1 MRLYTVDYSL
11 QTGSKNEGGSLGG
24 KQMLL
29 NQEPETTNSIA
40 EIHKKLQ
47 DSLVIGWKNFRESKD
62 VKIYEQF
69 FEYLLKAGFD
79 ESEYRKIIPNP
90 AYDNAAKL
98 IGKPFLQT
106 ASKLGIYFDEI
117 FPGDFAESKE
127 LTKGSYEVRK
137 FRLTAYFNHQPLC
150 WFLLSFSH
158 LHNELDFPYPP
169 ELKVEKLF

>member
-1 MRLYTVDYSL
+1 VGLKRSGCTL
-11 QTGSKNEGGSLGG
+11 QTVSKNEVGSLGG

-29 NQEPETTNSIA
+29 TQELGATNFIA

-47 DSLVIGWKNFRESKD
+47 DSLVLGWKSFRGSKD
-62 VKIYEQF
+62 FKIYEKF

-106 ASKLGIYFDEI
+106 ARKLGIYFDEI
-117 FPGDFAESKE
+117 FPGNFAESKE
-127 LTKGSYEVRK
+127 LTKGNYEVRQ
-137 FRLTAYFNHQPLC
+137 FRLTAYFNNQPLC